1 MFLMSGTDLA
11 IGLAAFLLL
20 WYLAGLYLG
29 RRRGGALVRQVRD
42 SLQTF
47 GGQATIRWIGRSAF
61 RIEVESPASPLK
73 KLGVSL
79 VLEPRE
85 TFLLWLVWRCFG
97 RRDWLMVGVSV
108 QGTVKAICDVYH
120 PRRRGA
126 LDAAHEVRSLGW
138 TAEPLPGRPELL
150 HAAPGKE
157 GRALAQAVLAVL
169 RGMDVWQVRIRHK
182 EPQLVVSLPVPTS
195 ETRVPLPIFTLLPQL
210 VDCVL
215 AGRHRTEA
223 GEGTDA

>member
-1 MFLMSGTDLA
+1 VSVTDLIIA
-11 IGLAAFLLL
+11 LAAFLIL
-20 WYLAGLYLG
+20 WYVVGLYLN
-29 RRRGGALVRQVRD
+29 RRRGGALVRQIRD
-42 SLQTF
+42 SLQSF

-61 RIEVESPASPLK
+61 RIEVESLPSPLK

-97 RRDWLMVGVSV
+97 RRVWLMVGVSMG
-108 QGTVKAICDVYH
+108 GTVKAIFDVYH

-126 LDAAHEVRSLGW
+126 LDAANEVRSLGW
-138 TAEPLPGRPELL
+138 TAEALPGRPELL

-157 GRALAQAVLAVL
+157 GRALAQAVMALFH
-169 RGMDVWQVRIRHK
+169 GTDVWQVRVRHK
-182 EPQLVVSLPVPTS
+182 EPQLVVSLPVPAS

-210 VDCVL
+210 VDCAL
-215 AGRHRTEA
+215 ARRRPADAGAGTEV
-223 GEGTDA
+223 